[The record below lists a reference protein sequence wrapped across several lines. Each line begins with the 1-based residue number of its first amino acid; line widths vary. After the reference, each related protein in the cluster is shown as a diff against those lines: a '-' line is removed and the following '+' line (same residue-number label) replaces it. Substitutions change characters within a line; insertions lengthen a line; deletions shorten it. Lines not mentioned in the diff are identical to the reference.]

1 MSPVFFAVSMSSF
14 VHTYFQADF
23 FGKMIFLGL
32 FFISIVSW
40 FYLLHKLW
48 LLKQV
53 RYHSREFRSKI
64 QQHKDSILG
73 ISLEHLPK
81 VQNKEI
87 PHPFA
92 HIFLTLKQKTVELLD
107 KNHFHA
113 DKPSYVENPN
123 PSQVFLSNADIEL
136 IDSHL
141 HATTMKQKETLQKN
155 LFILPTIV
163 TLAPFMGLLGTV
175 WGILITFSGMQ
186 SSNLLS
192 SNTLMLSGLS
202 TALTT
207 TVLGLLIA
215 IPALVGYSYLKNI
228 NRSLNAEM
236 HDFCHDLLSTIAL
249 QYRKVD
255 VS

>member
-1 MSPVFFAVSMSSF
+1 MSPVFFAVSMSTF
-14 VHTYFQADF
+14 VQAYLQTDL
-23 FGKMIFLGL
+23 FGKMIFLSL
-32 FFISIVSW
+32 FLISIICW
-40 FYLLHKLW
+40 FCLLHKLW
-48 LLKQV
+48 LFKKV
-53 RYHSREFRSKI
+53 CYHSKEFRTKI

-81 VQNKEI
+81 VPNKEI

-92 HIFLTLKQKTVELLD
+92 HIFVTLKQKTVELLN
-107 KNHFHA
+107 KNHFHD
-113 DKPSYVENPN
+113 DKSSSVERPN
-123 PSQVFLSNADIEL
+123 SSKVFLSNADIEL

-141 HATTMKQKETLQKN
+141 YATTIRQKEVLQKN

-163 TLAPFMGLLGTV
+163 TLAPFIGLLGTV

-186 SSNLLS
+186 SNSQLS
-192 SNTLMLSGLS
+192 SNTMMISGLS

-215 IPALVGYSYLKNI
+215 IPALVGYNYLKNT
-228 NRSLNAEM
+228 NRVLDAEM
-236 HDFCHDLLSTIAL
+236 HDFCHDLLSTIEL